1 MNNETTRSETTFED
15 IKRVLWAGADTF
27 RGVIDAANYKEY
39 VLSMLF
45 IKYLDDTFAEYV
57 EGLEEKY
64 AGNELR
70 VSRAIR
76 NLPFRLEDNV
86 RFRFLFE
93 RRFDDKI
100 GALINE
106 ALRGIEDLNG
116 ELRGIFRSIDFN
128 SEAVFGNTQQKN
140 SRLRTLLEDFAPLDL
155 RPSHVRVEAA
165 QTPADVIG
173 GAFEYMVGEFASRA
187 GQKAG
192 SFFTPVM
199 VSELMARLVAPKN
212 GETVYDPT
220 CGSASLLIRA
230 AKQAG
235 DLEKVGIYGQEVNGS
250 TYAMA
255 RMNLFVHNIHGADIQ
270 WGDTLARPLHLDA
283 DGNLKHFDT
292 IVANMPFSLDKWAE
306 GFNPGGE
313 QATGKDRKFKMS
325 PSLDPWHRFDIGVPP
340 ASKGD
345 WAFLL
350 HMLASLDE
358 YGRMAAVVPH
368 GVLFRG
374 ASEGAVRQAVVRD
387 RNWLDTVIG
396 LPANLFYGT
405 SIPACILLFKKNR
418 TTRDVLFIDAS
429 GKDENGVLR
438 FEKGKNQ
445 NKLTEKHI
453 EDILRAVAERKD
465 VSRFAHVASPDELE
479 RNGWNL
485 NIPRY
490 VDTFEEEA
498 PIDFVAV
505 QADIAKIKCEVDAA
519 EAELD
524 KYLKELGLA

>member
-1 MNNETTRSETTFED
+1 MNNEPKTSETSFED

-27 RGVIDAANYKEY
+27 RGMIDAANYKEY

-57 EGLEEKY
+57 ENLERKY

-70 VSRAIR
+70 VARAIR
-76 NLPFRLEDNV
+76 NLPFRLEENV
-86 RFRFLFE
+86 RFRFLYE
-93 RRFDDKI
+93 HRFDDKI
-100 GALINE
+100 GALVNA
-106 ALRGIEDLNG
+106 ALQGIEDLNG

-140 SRLRTLLEDFAPLDL
+140 ARLRTLLEDFRDLDL
-155 RPSHVRVEAA
+155 RPSHIRLAAA

-199 VSELMARLVAPKN
+199 VSELMARLVAPKH

-235 DLEKVGIYGQEVNGS
+235 DLEKVGIYGQEANGS

-255 RMNLFVHNIHGADIQ
+255 RMNLFLHNIHGADIQ
-270 WGDTLARPLHLDA
+270 WGDTLAHPRHLDA
-283 DGNLKHFDT
+283 DGNLKRFDA

-313 QATGKDRKFKMS
+313 QSVGREKKFKMS
-325 PSLDPWHRFDIGVPP
+325 PPLDPWHRFDLGVPP

-374 ASEGAVRQAVVRD
+374 ASEGAIRTEVVRD
-387 RNWLDTVIG
+387 KNWLDTVIG

-405 SIPACILLFKKNR
+405 SIPACILLFRKNR
-418 TTRDVLFIDAS
+418 TTRDVLFIDAA
-429 GKDENGVLR
+429 GKDETGAPR

-445 NKLTEKHI
+445 NKLSERHVD
-453 EDILRAVAERKD
+453 DILRAVAERKD
-465 VSRFAHVASPDELE
+465 VPRFAHVASPEELE
-479 RNGWNL
+479 GNGWNL

-490 VDTFEEEA
+490 VDTFEEEE
-498 PIDFVAV
+498 PIDLAAV
-505 QADIAKIKCEVDAA
+505 RREIARLKGEVA
-519 EAELD
+519 EAESELE
-524 KYLKELGLA
+524 KHLKELGLA

>member
-1 MNNETTRSETTFED
+1 MNDESRKSETTFED
-15 IKRVLWAGADTF
+15 IRRVLWAGADTF

-45 IKYLDDTFAEYV
+45 IKYLDDTFAEAV
-57 EGLEEKY
+57 EGLERKY

-76 NLPFRLEDNV
+76 NLPFRLDEKV
-86 RFRFLFE
+86 RFGFLFE
-93 RRFDDKI
+93 HRYDDKI
-100 GALINE
+100 GALVNE
-106 ALRGIEDLNG
+106 ALHGIEDLNG

-140 SRLRTLLEDFAPLDL
+140 ARLRTLLEDFAPLDL
-155 RPSHVRVEAA
+155 RPSRIRVEAG
-165 QTPADVIG
+165 QTSADVIG
-173 GAFEYMVGEFASRA
+173 SAFEYMVGEFASRA

-235 DLEKVGIYGQEVNGS
+235 DLEKIGIYGQEVNGS

-255 RMNLFVHNIHGADIQ
+255 RMNLFVHDIHGADIQ

-283 DGNLKHFDT
+283 DGNLKRFSA

-313 QATGKDRKFKMS
+313 QAAGAERKFKMT
-325 PSLDPWHRFDIGVPP
+325 PGLDPWHRFDLGVPP

-374 ASEGAVRQAVVRD
+374 ASEGEIRKAVVGG
-387 RNWLDTVIG
+387 RNWLDAVIG

-405 SIPACILLFKKNR
+405 SIPACILLFRKNR
-418 TTRDVLFIDAS
+418 TTRDVLFVDAS
-429 GKDENGVLR
+429 GKDENGAPR

-445 NKLTEKHI
+445 NRLSEKHV
-453 EDILRAVAERKD
+453 EDILRAVSERRD
-465 VSRFAHVASPDELE
+465 VPRFAHVAPPDELE

-490 VDTFEEEA
+490 VDTFEEEE
-498 PIDFVAV
+498 PIDLRAV
-505 QADIAKIKCEVDAA
+505 QADIARLKAEAAAA

-524 KYLKELGLA
+524 GYLKELGLA

>member
-1 MNNETTRSETTFED
+1 MSTDSITSETTFED

-45 IKYLDDTFAEYV
+45 IKYLDDTFAENV
-57 EGLEEKY
+57 EGLVKKY

-70 VSRAIR
+70 V
-76 NLPFRLEDNV
+76 
-86 RFRFLFE
+86 
-93 RRFDDKI
+93 
-100 GALINE
+100 
-106 ALRGIEDLNG
+106 
-116 ELRGIFRSIDFN
+116 
-128 SEAVFGNTQQKN
+128 
-140 SRLRTLLEDFAPLDL
+140 
-155 RPSHVRVEAA
+155 
-165 QTPADVIG
+165 
-173 GAFEYMVGEFASRA
+173 SRA

-230 AKQAG
+230 AKQAS

-325 PSLDPWHRFDIGVPP
+325 PSLDPWHRFEIGVPP
-340 ASKGD
+340 AGKGD

-358 YGRMAAVVPH
+358 YGRMAAGVPH

-374 ASEGAVRQAVVRD
+374 ASEGAIRKEVVCD
-387 RNWLDTVIG
+387 KNWLDTVIG

-405 SIPACILLFKKNR
+405 SIPACILLFRKNR

>member
-1 MNNETTRSETTFED
+1 MNNETKTSETSFDD
-15 IKRVLWAGADTF
+15 IRRVLWAGADTF

-45 IKYLDDTFAEYV
+45 IKYLDDTFAEAV
-57 EGLEEKY
+57 EGLERKY

-76 NLPFRLEDNV
+76 NLPFRLEEKV
-86 RFRFLFE
+86 RFGFLYDH
-93 RRFDDKI
+93 RYDDKI
-100 GALINE
+100 GALVNE

-140 SRLRTLLEDFAPLDL
+140 ARLRTLLEDFAPLDL
-155 RPSHVRVEAA
+155 RPSRIRVEAG
-165 QTPADVIG
+165 QTSADVIG
-173 GAFEYMVGEFASRA
+173 SAFEYMVGEFASRA

-235 DLEKVGIYGQEVNGS
+235 DLEKIGIYGQEVNGS

-255 RMNLFVHNIHGADIQ
+255 RMNLFVHDIHGADIQ

-283 DGNLKHFDT
+283 DGNLKRFSA

-313 QATGKDRKFKMS
+313 QAAGAERKFKMT
-325 PSLDPWHRFDIGVPP
+325 PGLDPWHRFDIDVPP

-374 ASEGAVRQAVVRD
+374 ASEGEIRKAVVGG
-387 RNWLDTVIG
+387 RNWLDAVIG

-405 SIPACILLFKKNR
+405 SIPACILLFRKNR
-418 TTRDVLFIDAS
+418 TTRDVLFVDAS
-429 GKDENGVLR
+429 GKDENGAPR

-445 NKLTEKHI
+445 NRLSEKHV
-453 EDILRAVAERKD
+453 EDILRAVSERRD
-465 VSRFAHVASPDELE
+465 VPRFAHVAPPDELE

-490 VDTFEEEA
+490 VDTFEEEE
-498 PIDFVAV
+498 PIDLKAV
-505 QADIAKIKCEVDAA
+505 QADIARLKAEAAAA

-524 KYLKELGLA
+524 GYLKELGLA

>member
-1 MNNETTRSETTFED
+1 MSTDSITSETTFED

-45 IKYLDDTFAEYV
+45 IKYLDDTFAENV
-57 EGLEEKY
+57 EGLVKKY

-70 VSRAIR
+70 VSRA
-76 NLPFRLEDNV
+76 
-86 RFRFLFE
+86 
-93 RRFDDKI
+93 
-100 GALINE
+100 
-106 ALRGIEDLNG
+106 
-116 ELRGIFRSIDFN
+116 
-128 SEAVFGNTQQKN
+128 
-140 SRLRTLLEDFAPLDL
+140 
-155 RPSHVRVEAA
+155 
-165 QTPADVIG
+165 
-173 GAFEYMVGEFASRA
+173 

-192 SFFTPVM
+192 AFFTPVM

-230 AKQAG
+230 AKQAS

-325 PSLDPWHRFDIGVPP
+325 PSLDPWHRFEIGVPP
-340 ASKGD
+340 AGKGD

-374 ASEGAVRQAVVRD
+374 ASEGAIRKEVVCD
-387 RNWLDTVIG
+387 KNWLDTVIG

-405 SIPACILLFKKNR
+405 SIPACILLFRKNR

>member
-1 MNNETTRSETTFED
+1 MNNEAMTSETTFED

-45 IKYLDDTFAEYV
+45 IKYLDDTFTEYV
-57 EGLEEKY
+57 EDLQRKY

-70 VSRAIR
+70 VTRAIR
-76 NLPFRLEDNV
+76 NLPFRLEDGE
-86 RFRFLFE
+86 RFAFLYE
-93 RRFDDKI
+93 HRFDDKI

-140 SRLRTLLEDFAPLDL
+140 ARLRTLLEDFAPLDL
-155 RPSHVRVEAA
+155 RPSHIRVEAA

-173 GAFEYMVGEFASRA
+173 SAFEYMVGEFASRA

-235 DLEKVGIYGQEVNGS
+235 NLEKVGIYGQEVNGS

-255 RMNLFVHNIHGADIQ
+255 RMNLFVHDIHGADIQ

-283 DGNLKHFDT
+283 DGNLKRFDT

-313 QATGKDRKFKMS
+313 QASSKDRKFKMA
-325 PSLDPWHRFDIGVPP
+325 PSLDPWRRFDIGVPP

-350 HMLASLDE
+350 HMLASLDG

-374 ASEGAVRQAVVRD
+374 ASEGAIRQSVVRD
-387 RNWLDTVIG
+387 KNWLDTVIG

-405 SIPACILLFKKNR
+405 SIPACILLFRKNR
-418 TTRDVLFIDAS
+418 TTQDVLFIDAS
-429 GKDENGVLR
+429 GKDENGELR

-453 EDILRAVAERKD
+453 EDIFRAVSERKD
-465 VSRFAHVASPDELE
+465 VPRFAHVASAEELA
-479 RNGWNL
+479 RNAWNL

-498 PIDFVAV
+498 PIDFAAV
-505 QADIAKIKCEVDAA
+505 QANIAQLKGEVAEA